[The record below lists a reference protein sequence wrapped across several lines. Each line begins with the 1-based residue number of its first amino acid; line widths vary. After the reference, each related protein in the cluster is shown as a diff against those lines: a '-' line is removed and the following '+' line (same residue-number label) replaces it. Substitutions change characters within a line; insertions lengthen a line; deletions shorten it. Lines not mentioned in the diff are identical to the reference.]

1 MKFDES
7 LIGLGKHPHGVCLWT
22 KRAILFSSV
31 QEKALR
37 SDKSQPVS
45 RCLVSLLDLYQPQSK
60 CLLNFRKP
68 VFFSP
73 FFFLLILPIV
83 HSTHTHTH
91 FQTHAN
97 TTVQLLITYF
107 TLGLCVCVKK
117 KKWKMAFEP
126 QLMDYLCYTLSSMDL
141 HAVLL

>member
-1 MKFDES
+1 MSAEF
-7 LIGLGKHPHGVCLWT
+7 
-22 KRAILFSSV
+22 
-31 QEKALR
+31 QET
-37 SDKSQPVS
+37 
-45 RCLVSLLDLYQPQSK
+45 C
-60 CLLNFRKP
+60 
-68 VFFSP
+68 FFSP

-141 HAVLL
+141 HAVLLKKKKAI

>member
-1 MKFDES
+1 MSAEF
-7 LIGLGKHPHGVCLWT
+7 
-22 KRAILFSSV
+22 
-31 QEKALR
+31 QET
-37 SDKSQPVS
+37 
-45 RCLVSLLDLYQPQSK
+45 C
-60 CLLNFRKP
+60 F
-68 VFFSP
+68 FFSL
-73 FFFLLILPIV
+73 FLSPDLTYCPQ
-83 HSTHTHTH
+83 HTHTH

>member
-68 VFFSP
+68 VFFFSLFLSP
-73 FFFLLILPIV
+73 DLTYCPQ
-83 HSTHTHTH
+83 HTHTH